1 MFIPHDHHVIVQ
13 PDASLRLRYTPT
25 SGRRCQEG
33 PRCVQERKRLVKEKV
48 HTSLTPGYDSL
59 PESTCD
65 IFSQRLKHQ
74 LSRLWCHV
82 MSNIGFST
90 PTPADSD
97 SDVPAPGTST
107 T

>member
-25 SGRRCQEG
+25 SGRREG
-33 PRCVQERKRLVKEKV
+33 VSPA
-48 HTSLTPGYDSL
+48 HSITPGAVSGETL
-59 PESTCD
+59 ARRPQETTGPLCSMHPPN
-65 IFSQRLKHQ
+65 SN
-74 LSRLWCHV
+74 SRR
-82 MSNIGFST
+82 
-90 PTPADSD
+90 D